1 MGCTEAPGP
10 GRLACLKQD
19 PAAVI
24 RNFTNGPASGSF
36 APVVDD
42 VTVFSDP
49 LNRIRTGLI
58 ARVPFIIGNMQND
71 GSVFALGQTDLS
83 AFLTVTF
90 AGLATAAEVR
100 PLYPGLNDSLIISEI
115 IKDTAFLCPAELWS
129 GAAVGAGVANVFRYT
144 YGAVFADLQLFPGA
158 GAWHSSE
165 LPEVFGTFI
174 PATATAAEA
183 TLSHTMQTLVANFV
197 KNPTVAPA
205 PNWPKYVPGNLTT
218 TLAKLAYNG
227 NVDANNVVQAVESDS
242 IDFPCNVLWN
252 NLLDIRE

>member
-58 ARVPFIIGNMQND
+58 ARVPFIIGNMQNV